1 MKKFTLVVLML
12 FTALSYAQGIELN
25 GTISA
30 QGNQIKNL
38 QDPTEAQDAVT
49 MLFLME
55 KISELQ
61 DQINNLQSATGSG
74 TVTDQNGNSY

>member
-30 QGNQIKNL
+30 QGNQIKNVA
-38 QDPTEAQDAVT
+38 DPVDDQDAVT
-49 MLFLME
+49 KTFFQA
-55 KISELQ
+55 KIDELTLR
-61 DQINNLQSATGSG
+61 IENLENAILPCTPFF
-74 TVTDQNGNSY
+74 T